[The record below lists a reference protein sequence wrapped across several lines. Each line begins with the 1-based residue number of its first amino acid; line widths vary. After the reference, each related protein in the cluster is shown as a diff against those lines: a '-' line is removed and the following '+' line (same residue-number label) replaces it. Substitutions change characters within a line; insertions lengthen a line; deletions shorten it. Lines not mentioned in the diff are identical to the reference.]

1 MVGDEVQPEQEIPDA
16 VSLALATRI
25 REVLAQRRMSRQRLA
40 DDARISL
47 STLEKALNGSRPF
60 TQATVVRLEQ
70 ALGIVLRPADEGGE
84 TAAQAP
90 AHLGAYSP
98 VSVKWLEGDY
108 LTLRPSF
115 GTAGALYAYQTTIGW
130 SAAEGCLTFQESNRV
145 DAAFAQR
152 GVISLPNKSGH
163 IYLHTNEDGQFR
175 LAILGRPVI
184 SGEMY
189 GIVTT
194 LLSGAG
200 TQLQP
205 VSAPLALVPL
215 RRQAVQ
221 FGRIMPDAPG
231 YGACRAH
238 LDRALSDGFV
248 RLVTL

>member
-1 MVGDEVQPEQEIPDA
+1 
-16 VSLALATRI
+16 L
-25 REVLAQRRMSRQRLA
+25 RQ
-40 DDARISL
+40 
-47 STLEKALNGSRPF
+47 
-60 TQATVVRLEQ
+60 
-70 ALGIVLRPADEGGE
+70 ADEGD
-84 TAAQAP
+84 APAQAP

-98 VSVKWLEGDY
+98 VSVKWLEGEY

-115 GTAGALYAYQTTIGW
+115 GTAGALYAYQTSIGW
-130 SAAEGCLTFQESNRV
+130 SAGEGCLTFRESNRV

-152 GVISLPNKSGH
+152 GAVSLPNKSGH
-163 IYLHTNEDGQFR
+163 IYLHTNEDGQLR

-194 LLSGAG
+194 LLSGPG

-215 RRQAVQ
+215 RRQPVP
-221 FGRIMPDAPG
+221 FGRIMPDAPE